1 MTGLFT
7 PKSTKAQTTSCRG
20 YLSLI
25 TSLHHSTVALADLQI
40 TEVRQRVF
48 RLTYGAYKAWQDF
61 IVSALQVNN
70 ILFSIPLQ
78 ALVELWESEAMK
90 KPTLRVTKWLGDIP
104 IEANCTACSD
114 LSFKARLQL
123 IGRPQRVPEFI
134 TEPIRRAFQSDSLAR
149 ADDAIIRLH
158 VLQDLTCP
166 GIDTWQS

>member
-1 MTGLFT
+1 VG
-7 PKSTKAQTTSCRG
+7 
-20 YLSLI
+20 
-25 TSLHHSTVALADLQI
+25 LADLQT

-48 RLTYGAYKAWQDF
+48 LLTYGAYKAWQDF

-114 LSFKARLQL
+114 LSFKAKTASLCRF
-123 IGRPQRVPEFI
+123 GKKPSS
-134 TEPIRRAFQSDSLAR
+134 RRTHQS
-149 ADDAIIRLH
+149 
-158 VLQDLTCP
+158 
-166 GIDTWQS
+166 